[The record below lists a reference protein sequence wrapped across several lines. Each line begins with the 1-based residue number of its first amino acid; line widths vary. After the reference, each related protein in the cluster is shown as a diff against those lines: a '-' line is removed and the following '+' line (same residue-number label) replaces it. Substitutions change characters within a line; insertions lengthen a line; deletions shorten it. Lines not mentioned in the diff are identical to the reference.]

1 MSRLPGS
8 GGISVLSR
16 RLERTG
22 VLSMLERECFDR
34 ARQLAKEFGGVVY
47 ISLVAP
53 QKRDPAITNI
63 HLI

>member
-16 RLERTG
+16 KLERTG

-34 ARQLAKEFGGVVY
+34 AKKMVKEFGGVVY
-47 ISLVAP
+47 ISFAAP
-53 QKRDPAITNI
+53 EKRDSAITNI
-63 HLI
+63 RLI